1 MANVFPYWT
10 KLMFVKPILVMT
22 NSKSNTIDI
31 RTRKGFWTNFLFW
44 YVNIGNSVLVF

>member
-22 NSKSNTIDI
+22 NSKSNKYTHTKRILDQ
-31 RTRKGFWTNFLFW
+31 FF
-44 YVNIGNSVLVF
+44 VLVREYR